1 MNNQTVN
8 ILTYVLIFMIVILAI
23 LTIIFIVLKVKENKK
38 DKPKGTIQDK
48 KNNDIAETKGKGK
61 GKVTTEYTKESIFSF
76 MEFDGIED
84 NMIIQKDGKKYL
96 MVIECQG
103 INYDLMSGVEKTS
116 VEQGFLQFLNT
127 LRHPIQI
134 YVQTRTVNLNSS
146 INTYKAKVKTIQDKL
161 VKTEMDYKDK
171 VNSRRYSDEELA
183 KYKLEVIKQR
193 NLYEYGLDI
202 IRNTEQ
208 MSFNKNILTKQYY
221 IIIPYYSEDVE
232 NKDFDKEEIKNL
244 AFSELYTKAQSV
256 ISALFVCGINAKILD
271 STQLTELLYVA
282 YNRDE
287 SEVYDL
293 NRALNS
299 GYEELYSTAPDVLDK
314 RMKELDKKI
323 EEDAMRKANDAVF
336 DAVEETE
343 KEKAIKEKEKKIDKL
358 IDDMAKMIIEQNE
371 EFLGKEVSDKA
382 KEKIDIDKEEAK
394 EGAEVNDK
402 KTKTKATRRT
412 RKTT

>member
-23 LTIIFIVLKVKENKK
+23 LTIIFIILKVKEKQK

-48 KNNDIAETKGKGK
+48 KNKNAEETKGKGK
-61 GKVTTEYTKESIFSF
+61 AATEYTKESIFSF

-84 NMIIQKDGKKYL
+84 NMIIQKEGKKYL

-146 INTYKAKVKTIQDKL
+146 INTYKTKVKTIQDRL
-161 VKTEMDYKDK
+161 VKTEMDYNDK

-221 IIIPYYSEDVE
+221 VIIPYYPEDLE

-244 AFSELYTKAQSV
+244 AFSELYTKAQSI

-293 NRALNS
+293 NRVLNS
-299 GYEELYSTAPDVLDK
+299 GYEELYSTAPDVLEK

-323 EEDAMRKANDAVF
+323 EEDAIRKANEAVF
-336 DAVEETE
+336 NAVEETE

-371 EFLGKEVSDKA
+371 GFLGKEVSDKA
-382 KEKIDIDKEEAK
+382 KEEIDSNYGETK
-394 EGAEVNDK
+394 EGGEENDK
-402 KTKTKATRRT
+402 KAKTKTTRRT

>member
-23 LTIIFIVLKVKENKK
+23 LTIIFIILKVKEKQK

-48 KNNDIAETKGKGK
+48 KNKNAEETKGKGK
-61 GKVTTEYTKESIFSF
+61 AATEYTKESIFSF

-84 NMIIQKDGKKYL
+84 NMIIQKEGKKYL

-146 INTYKAKVKTIQDKL
+146 INTYKTKVKTIQDRL
-161 VKTEMDYKDK
+161 VKTEMDYNDK

-183 KYKLEVIKQR
+183 RYKLEVIKQR

-221 IIIPYYSEDVE
+221 VIIPYYPEDLE

-244 AFSELYTKAQSV
+244 AFSELYTKAQSI

-293 NRALNS
+293 NRVLNS
-299 GYEELYSTAPDVLDK
+299 GYEELYSTAPDVLEK

-323 EEDAMRKANDAVF
+323 EEDAIRKANEAVF
-336 DAVEETE
+336 NAVEETE

-371 EFLGKEVSDKA
+371 GFLGKEVSDKA
-382 KEKIDIDKEEAK
+382 KEEIDSNYGETK
-394 EGAEVNDK
+394 EGGEENDK
-402 KTKTKATRRT
+402 KAKTKTTRRT

>member
-1 MNNQTVN
+1 MNDQTVN

-23 LTIIFIVLKVKENKK
+23 LTIIFIILKVKEKKK

-48 KNNDIAETKGKGK
+48 KNKDTAETKGKGK
-61 GKVTTEYTKESIFSF
+61 EATEYTKESIFSF

-202 IRNTEQ
+202 IRNTEN

-221 IIIPYYSEDVE
+221 IIIPYYPEDLE

-244 AFSELYTKAQSV
+244 AFSELYTKAQSI
-256 ISALFVCGINAKILD
+256 ISALFVCGVNAKILD

-282 YNRDE
+282 YNRDD
-287 SEVYDL
+287 SEMYDL
-293 NRALNS
+293 NRVLNS
-299 GYEELYSTAPDVLDK
+299 GYEELYSTAPDVLEK

-323 EEDAMRKANDAVF
+323 EEDAIRKANEAVF
-336 DAVEETE
+336 NAVEETE

-382 KEKIDIDKEEAK
+382 KEKIDSDNEETK
-394 EGAEVNDK
+394 EGGEVNDK
-402 KTKTKATRRT
+402 KAKTNTTRRA

>member
-8 ILTYVLIFMIVILAI
+8 ILTYVLIFMIVILI
-23 LTIIFIVLKVKENKK
+23 VLTIIFAILKIKEKK
-38 DKPKGTIQDK
+38 DKKPKSEIKSPKDAKLEQ
-48 KNNDIAETKGKGK
+48 NKGKIE
-61 GKVTTEYTKESIFSF
+61 TEYNRQSIFSF
-76 MEFDGIED
+76 MEFDRIED
-84 NMIIQKDGKKYL
+84 NMIIQKEKRKYL
-96 MVIECQG
+96 MVVECQG

-134 YVQTRTVNLNSS
+134 YTQTRTVNLNSS
-146 INTYKAKVKTIQDKL
+146 INTYKSRLKEIQDRL
-161 VKTEMDYKDK
+161 VKTDMDYRDK
-171 VNSRRYSDEELA
+171 ANSGRYSDQELG
-183 KYKLEVIKQR
+183 KYRLEVVKQR

-208 MSFNKNILTKQYY
+208 MSFNKNILTKKYY
-221 IIIPYYSEDVE
+221 IIIPYYPEDLE
-232 NKDFDKEEIKNL
+232 NHDYDKDEIKNL

-256 ISALFVCGINAKILD
+256 ISSLYVCGINAKILD
-271 STQLTELLYVA
+271 STQLTDLLYVA

-293 NRALNS
+293 NRVLNS

-314 RMKELDKKI
+314 KMKELDKKI
-323 EEDAMRKANDAVF
+323 EEEATKKANEAVF
-336 DAVEETE
+336 NAVEESE
-343 KEKAIKEKEKKIDKL
+343 KEKAAKEKEAKIDKL

-371 EFLGKEVSDKA
+371 AFLGPEVSEKA
-382 KEKIDIDKEEAK
+382 KEKL
-394 EGAEVNDK
+394 EGGKVNDK
-402 KTKTKATRRT
+402 EKKAKTTTRRT